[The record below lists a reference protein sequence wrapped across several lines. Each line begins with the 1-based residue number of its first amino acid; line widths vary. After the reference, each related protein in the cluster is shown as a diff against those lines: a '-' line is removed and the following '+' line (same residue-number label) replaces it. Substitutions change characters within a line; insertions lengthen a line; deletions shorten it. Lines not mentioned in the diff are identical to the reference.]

1 MNFRLLL
8 ILALLILN
16 FVTYLR
22 FRKTKFNY
30 FFFVVSLID
39 PLHII
44 VNSIFHFNNAV
55 IYFSYVSFC
64 YFVVFPLFENK
75 IKIILL
81 LSTAVSLLY
90 YSAHPLLTMM
100 NVIIIQSA
108 MIIFLFSS
116 VRLTIQTKDKIEIFK
131 LVLIASLLLN
141 IIRAYFYYNELNMF
155 MLYFDKIT
163 AADFL
168 ITALITLA
176 GPAYYKIKIP
186 SADRFKTSKQDL
198 NPTEIQIIG
207 LITKG
212 FTSHEIADKLFV
224 SKKTVDFYRS
234 SIKTKLNV
242 SKKSDL
248 VTYYNTNIYQNY
260 ETEN

>member
-1 MNFRLLL
+1 MNFRILL
-8 ILALLILN
+8 ILTLLILN

-22 FRKTKFNY
+22 FRKAKFNY

-44 VNSIFHFNNAV
+44 VNSVFHFNNAV

-64 YFVVFPLFENK
+64 YFIAFPLFENK
-75 IKIILL
+75 VKSLL
-81 LSTAVSLLY
+81 FLSTAVSLIY
-90 YSAHPLLTMM
+90 YTQHPVLTMM

-108 MIIFLFSS
+108 MIIFL
-116 VRLTIQTKDKIEIFK
+116 LTSIRQTLHSKEKIEPFKIF
-131 LVLIASLLLN
+131 LITSLMLN
-141 IIRAYFYYNELNMF
+141 ILRIYFYFNELNLF

-163 AADFL
+163 VADFL
-168 ITALITLA
+168 ITAFITIA
-176 GPAYYKIKIP
+176 GPAYYKVKLP
-186 SADRFKTSKQDL
+186 AVNNHKTSKQDL
-198 NPTEIQIIG
+198 NQIEIQVIE

-212 FTSHEIADKLFV
+212 FTSHEIAERLFV

-260 ETEN
+260 EVEN

>member
-1 MNFRLLL
+1 MNFRILL
-8 ILALLILN
+8 ICALLILN

-39 PLHII
+39 SLHII

-64 YFVVFPLFENK
+64 YFIVFPLFENK
-75 IKIILL
+75 IKALLL
-81 LSTAVSLLY
+81 LSTAVSLIY
-90 YSAHPLLTMM
+90 YIDHPVLTMM

-108 MIIFLFSS
+108 MIIFLFTSI
-116 VRLTIQTKDKIEIFK
+116 RLTIHDKEKIEPFK
-131 LVLIASLLLN
+131 VFLIASLLLN
-141 IIRAYFYYNELNMF
+141 IIRIYFYFNELSMF

-163 AADFL
+163 VVDFL
-168 ITALITLA
+168 ITALITVA
-176 GPAYYKIKIP
+176 GPAYYKVNLPTINK
-186 SADRFKTSKQDL
+186 ARASKQDL
-198 NPTEIQIIG
+198 NQIEIQVIE

-224 SKKTVDFYRS
+224 SKKTVDFYRA

-242 SKKSDL
+242 SKKSEL
-248 VTYYNTNIYQNY
+248 VTYYNTNIYQSY
-260 ETEN
+260 EAEN